1 MDEILRKL
9 AAQLGP
15 LESEPQPLTNGIT
28 NRNYRVRFGGTDH
41 VVRMCGAETA
51 LLGIDRTAE
60 RAAVDAAYAA
70 GVGPAVTAFL
80 ADDGC
85 LVTAFVEGRGLEPAD
100 VRENIA
106 RVAPALHAVHG
117 AAHLGVGFSPFRIG
131 ERYRELTLER
141 GGTLPAACAEAIVA
155 ARRIEAALPPFK
167 PVLCHNDL
175 LPANLL
181 LDDSGAHAAEG
192 GGSRLWIIDWEY
204 AGMGDEFFDLGNLSA
219 MNGFDIA
226 DDAAL
231 VTAYQGHCEE
241 HDLSRVRLL
250 RAASHYREGMWG
262 VVQGVL
268 SDLDFDFAG
277 YAEEYLDKMLA
288 SDWEEWLDG
297 PTA

>member
-1 MDEILRKL
+1 MDDVLRKL

-15 LESEPQPLTNGIT
+15 LESEPQPLADGIT

-41 VVRMCGAETA
+41 VVRMCGPETA

-60 RAAVDAAYAA
+60 RAAVDAAHAA

-80 ADDGC
+80 IDDGC
-85 LVTAFVEGRGLEPAD
+85 LVTAFVEARSLEPAD
-100 VRENIA
+100 VREHIA
-106 RVAPALHAVHG
+106 RIAAALHAVHG

-131 ERYRELTLER
+131 ERYRELTLR
-141 GGTLPAACAEAIVA
+141 RSGALPEACVEATVA

-167 PVLCHNDL
+167 PALCHNDL

-181 LDDSGAHAAEG
+181 DDGE
-192 GGSRLWIIDWEY
+192 RLWIIDWEY
-204 AGMGDEFFDLGNLSA
+204 AGMGDPFFDLGNLSA

-226 DDAAL
+226 DDTAL
-231 VTAYQGHCEE
+231 LEAYVGHFDER
-241 HDLSRVRLL
+241 DLARLRLL
-250 RAASHYREGMWG
+250 RAAAQYREGMWG
-262 VVQGVL
+262 VVQQVL

-277 YAEEYLDKMLA
+277 YAEEHLDKMLS

-297 PTA
+297 PAA